1 MKNKVLFNDIYQNIE
16 KAHYILIGID
26 ESSSIDRIVSSL
38 SLSNFLSN
46 NRIKHKI
53 FLEGKVP
60 PKINF
65 LEKFDKI
72 SSVLPKSYDLIIY
85 MDSEMKNND
94 KIKNNES
101 KEILLY
107 EYFLDISSSEF
118 FYNFYKSNSI
128 KISKKIAECLY
139 VGLVEYTAY
148 FTNNKINKN
157 IFEIISDL
165 INSRIDTTS
174 IHNNLKQRDSLA
186 KFKAMSRIMSSLDL
200 ACEGKIATVFLD
212 EKWIKETGI
221 SYFDCDDVVDSVISI
236 GIVQVAA
243 YFKIID
249 GIAVV
254 ILKSKKSFD
263 LSIISKE
270 YNGYGDYNNCY
281 ISIPLSSI
289 ANSKEKVISSILN
302 YI

>member
-1 MKNKVLFNDIYQNIE
+1 VKNKVLFNDIYQNIE